1 MPIVTISR
9 GTMSG
14 GKALAECLATT
25 LGCSCI
31 AREVLVEGAAK
42 LGVSE
47 EFLRERLERAP
58 GLWERLTAERKTY
71 ALATQAALAEQVV
84 RGEAVYHG
92 LAGHLLLREIPEV
105 LRVRLIAPAEIRVK
119 ALMEQRR
126 MTREDAERFIAQV
139 DSHRVRWTRLMYNAD
154 IEDPRLYDIVLN
166 LEKTTIQSGCD
177 TVITLAR
184 RPEFTI
190 DDAARARLSDFV
202 LTCRVRLALA
212 VQPATRGLE
221 LDVTVRG
228 GTVTLSGKVP
238 KPDMLTH
245 ASDRWMKELREAVEG
260 VTGVKRVVLDVSVV
274 SAYH

>member
-1 MPIVTISR
+1 MGRPWRSASPRRWAAPASPARSWSR
-9 GTMSG
+9 APPSWGSRR
-14 GKALAECLATT
+14 
-25 LGCSCI
+25 S
-31 AREVLVEGAAK
+31 
-42 LGVSE
+42 SSS
-47 EFLRERLERAP
+47 ERLERAP

-105 LRVRLIAPAEIRVK
+105 LRVRLIAPVEIRVK

-190 DDAARARLSDFV
+190 DDAARARFE
-202 LTCRVRLALA
+202 RLRPHLPRASRPGRSA
-212 VQPATRGLE
+212 G
-221 LDVTVRG
+221 
-228 GTVTLSGKVP
+228 
-238 KPDMLTH
+238 H
-245 ASDRWMKELREAVEG
+245 AGASSW
-260 VTGVKRVVLDVSVV
+260 T
-274 SAYH
+274 